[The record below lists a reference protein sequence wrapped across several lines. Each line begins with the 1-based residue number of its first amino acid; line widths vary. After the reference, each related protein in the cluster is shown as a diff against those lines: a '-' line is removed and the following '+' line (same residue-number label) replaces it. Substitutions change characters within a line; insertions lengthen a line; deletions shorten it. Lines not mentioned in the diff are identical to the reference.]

1 MKYITAMVALLLC
14 LSADPWQ
21 ALVTPFSLLQT
32 NDTHTEAQGLTPSN
46 TGAE

>member
-1 MKYITAMVALLLC
+1 MKYITAIVALLLC

-32 NDTHTEAQGLTPSN
+32 NDTPAEVEGLTLGD

>member
-1 MKYITAMVALLLC
+1 MKWFIAAFCLLLC

-32 NDTHTEAQGLTPSN
+32 NDTPTEVEGLTLSN

>member
-21 ALVTPFSLLQT
+21 ALINPASLMSAPNVPTQ
-32 NDTHTEAQGLTPSN
+32 
-46 TGAE
+46 AER